1 MGSGSYSFAAYSC
14 LANEREYSTKSADAV
29 FKNRSLSAKSD
40 IKLSNINARTY
51 NTQIKPE
58 MVDTGVRE
66 SRDSNEHPET
76 TPIIIALDVT
86 GSMRRT
92 PHEMIY
98 VCQMPMS
105 GKYVVWTDG
114 GLQWQGFGNK
124 HEYFKT
130 SQIEFVDWKEVSE
143 GNYIAS
149 GENPAASLTFNDK
162 GKGFIIGSFR
172 VVMPND
178 DANMKKIQQDFGS
191 EKALIANLIKPT
203 LYKVVTSCGPLM
215 SSLESVSETRTD
227 LIAYI
232 TDQLNN
238 GVYKTVVVRD
248 SVTNEITGEKELRA
262 KAQIVADANSP
273 SGYKRQ
279 ETSPFSQYGITCGL
293 VSILD
298 IKYDGATQSQIDAQK
313 QANLAVI
320 TSKTKSLEAIQ
331 RTVQITE
338 EGRAAAERAKWE
350 QEKEKAVAVTKAQQ
364 EFEVA
369 ELEAKKAK
377 QVALKVQAEGE
388 AKAAANRAL
397 VSAGLTP
404 AERAEWDYKTAV
416 GVAQALAESKVSW
429 VPSVMFGG
437 GSSSNSAMD
446 AVGLKMLLDI
456 TKSLEKTS
464 K

>member
-1 MGSGSYSFAAYSC
+1 
-14 LANEREYSTKSADAV
+14 
-29 FKNRSLSAKSD
+29 
-40 IKLSNINARTY
+40 
-51 NTQIKPE
+51 
-58 MVDTGVRE
+58 
-66 SRDSNEHPET
+66 
-76 TPIIIALDVT
+76 
-86 GSMRRT
+86 
-92 PHEMIY
+92 
-98 VCQMPMS
+98 
-105 GKYVVWTDG
+105 
-114 GLQWQGFGNK
+114 
-124 HEYFKT
+124 
-130 SQIEFVDWKEVSE
+130 
-143 GNYIAS
+143 
-149 GENPAASLTFNDK
+149 
-162 GKGFIIGSFR
+162 
-172 VVMPND
+172 MPND
-178 DANMKKIQQDFGS
+178 DSNMKKIQQDFGS

-203 LYKVVTSCGPLM
+203 LYKVVTGPLM

-238 GVYKTVVVRD
+238 GVYKTTVIRD

-262 KAQIVADANSP
+262 KAQIVADTNSP

-298 IKYDGATQSQIDAQK
+298 IKYDAATQSQIDAQK

-350 QEKEKAVAVTKAQQ
+350 QE
-364 EFEVA
+364 FEVA

-377 QVALKVQAEGE
+377 QVALKVQA
-388 AKAAANRAL
+388 
-397 VSAGLTP
+397 
-404 AERAEWDYKTAV
+404 
-416 GVAQALAESKVSW
+416 QALAESKVSW

-437 GSSSNSAMD
+437 NGSSNSAMD

-456 TKSLEKTS
+456 TKSFDKTS